1 MTSLR
6 MLSEPGCVCLVGVE
20 CSFSLRDPGIVL
32 RGLLLS
38 RRVFCLSRAD
48 SRSYVLETGE
58 KSQGFQTSKWCYYD
72 QCSGALLGFGFPGLW
87 TLLKQILK
95 SRHRKRHGNQ
105 YEGVMGKEPP

>member
-48 SRSYVLETGE
+48 SLSYMLETGE
-58 KSQGFQTSKWCYYD
+58 ESRIPRLVSGVTTTSVVA
-72 QCSGALLGFGFPGLW
+72 QCLALASLAYGHF
-87 TLLKQILK
+87 
-95 SRHRKRHGNQ
+95 
-105 YEGVMGKEPP
+105 